1 MRKDVLHLRK
11 LFAILLV
18 TLLLVQPVFA
28 EEAAETTAP
37 TQPPEPD
44 IISAV
49 HEVEQLPVNWSPLSP
64 ETAERRWLLDLTTAP
79 VYALSPDGSW
89 QGVLARA
96 LPEDVTKDYASTY
109 GIPAG
114 ATGGYA
120 YRILLS
126 SDARWEDG
134 LMITADDY
142 IFSIKKLLE
151 DEEMRHNWTFLA
163 NAEEILSGKKK
174 DSGEIIPLSE
184 TEFSDAAAARAAG
197 YTDLYIDT
205 AGFWGLESGWLPVAS
220 RCGLQDFA
228 MPAGMDERV
237 VSPAYLYATYL
248 ADGRE
253 FSRFQKEFLGI
264 AKATKDPMT
273 MEDLGI
279 LKISPF
285 ELVLIL
291 EEPLAPSILMQKL
304 QHLFLFRESFWGK
317 NFATS
322 AETYCGYGPYR
333 ITASD
338 GDQIILEPS
347 ESWWGEPV
355 STAYDR
361 ILCRKI
367 GS

>member
-1 MRKDVLHLRK
+1 
-11 LFAILLV
+11 
-18 TLLLVQPVFA
+18 
-28 EEAAETTAP
+28 
-37 TQPPEPD
+37 
-44 IISAV
+44 
-49 HEVEQLPVNWSPLSP
+49 
-64 ETAERRWLLDLTTAP
+64 
-79 VYALSPDGSW
+79 
-89 QGVLARA
+89 
-96 LPEDVTKDYASTY
+96 
-109 GIPAG
+109 
-114 ATGGYA
+114 
-120 YRILLS
+120 
-126 SDARWEDG
+126 
-134 LMITADDY
+134 
-142 IFSIKKLLE
+142 
-151 DEEMRHNWTFLA
+151 
-163 NAEEILSGKKK
+163 
-174 DSGEIIPLSE
+174 
-184 TEFSDAAAARAAG
+184 
-197 YTDLYIDT
+197 
-205 AGFWGLESGWLPVAS
+205 
-220 RCGLQDFA
+220 